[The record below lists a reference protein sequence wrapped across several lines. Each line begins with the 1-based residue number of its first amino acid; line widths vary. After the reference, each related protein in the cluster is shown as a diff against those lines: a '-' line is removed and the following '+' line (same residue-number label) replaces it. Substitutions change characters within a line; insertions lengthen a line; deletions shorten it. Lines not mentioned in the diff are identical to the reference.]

1 MRFAFSRSSVLA
13 YASAIALLG
22 VSMPMVTP
30 ILAFDKPEA
39 CKTLKPPYIFPV
51 AYFIGMGHYH
61 QECENNHLA
70 AVSSFTQAI
79 RLNPKAEEPYYHRAN
94 AYYALGNYQA
104 AVADYTEVIRQNTG
118 KFGFSSGAYWN
129 RARAYEQLGEKQKA
143 ISDLTRLIGDS
154 SPNADEYLL
163 RGKLYKNLGN
173 KESAI
178 ADYKIAE
185 KLLQQYLNGDFG
197 TGPIDPENQK
207 KLDNVRKE
215 LSQLN
220 S

>member
-1 MRFAFSRSSVLA
+1 
-13 YASAIALLG
+13 
-22 VSMPMVTP
+22 
-30 ILAFDKPEA
+30 
-39 CKTLKPPYIFPV
+39 
-51 AYFIGMGHYH
+51 MGHYH
-61 QECENNHLA
+61 QECENNPLA

-79 RLNPKAEEPYYHRAN
+79 QLNPQAEEPYYHRAN
-94 AYYALGNYQA
+94 AYYELRNYQA
-104 AVADYTEVIRQNTG
+104 AVADYTQIISQNTG
-118 KFGFSSGAYWN
+118 KFGFSSAAYWN

-154 SPNADEYLL
+154 SLNADEYLL

-185 KLLQQYLNGDFG
+185 KLLQQSLNGDFG
-197 TGPIDPENQK
+197 TGPIDAENAK
-207 KLDNVRKE
+207 KLDKVRNE
-215 LSQLN
+215 LSQLH

>member
-22 VSMPMVTP
+22 VSMPMFTP
-30 ILAFDKPEA
+30 IFALGNPEA
-39 CKTLKPPYIFPV
+39 CKVIKPPYLYTV
-51 AYFIGMGHYH
+51 AYFISMGHFH
-61 QECENNHLA
+61 QECENNPLA

-79 RLNPKAEEPYYHRAN
+79 KLNPKAEEPYYHRAN
-94 AYYALGNYQA
+94 AYYTLGNYQA

-143 ISDLTRLIGDS
+143 ISDLTYLIGNN

-163 RGKLYKNLGN
+163 RGKLYKHLGN
-173 KESAI
+173 KQSAI

-185 KLLQQYLNGDFG
+185 KLLQQYLKGDFG
-197 TGPIDPENQK
+197 TGLIDPENK
-207 KLDNVRKE
+207 NKLDNVRNE
-215 LSQLN
+215 LSQIN
-220 S
+220 